1 MNTIHYTITASENT
15 PRFGKPAPEEPRFSI
30 TVENNWTAFET
41 PTSEKIKDY
50 LDTHPNPFKGLY
62 KLRLDEYTDEIEF
75 KLYDQNGQYKN
86 LGEALANVI
95 EVLNKV
101 EYN

>member
-1 MNTIHYTITASENT
+1 MNTIHYTISASENT
-15 PRFGKPAPEEPRFSI
+15 PSFGKPEPKEPRFAIS
-30 TVENNWTAFET
+30 VANEWTEFET
-41 PTSEKIKDY
+41 PTSKKIKAY
-50 LDTHPNPFKGLY
+50 LKSHQNPFKCLY
-62 KLRLDEYTDEIEF
+62 KLSLDDDTDEIEI
-75 KLYDQNGQYKN
+75 KLYDQNEQYKN

>member
-1 MNTIHYTITASENT
+1 MNTIHYNISASENT
-15 PRFGKPAPEEPRFSI
+15 PRFGKPEPTDPRFSI
-30 TVENNWTAFET
+30 TVGNKWRAFKT

-50 LDTHPNPFKGLY
+50 LNNHPNPFKGLY
-62 KLRLDEYTDEIEF
+62 KLRIDKYTDEIEI

-86 LGEALANVI
+86 LGEALVNVI

-101 EYN
+101 EYT